1 MGRRRAETKE
11 SANAQTSIESAKLS
25 TYMHKENQHTNMIPS
40 KDKINKTPLL
50 TFSYKLDKSYIN
62 TQLNK

>member
-25 TYMHKENQHTNMIPS
+25 TYMHKEMQHTNMIPS
-40 KDKINKTPLL
+40 KNKINKIHLL
-50 TFSYKLDKSYIN
+50 TFPAS
-62 TQLNK
+62 